1 MLAASYWSLL
11 SPAIELAQASGLYGN
26 LTFLPIALGF
36 AAGAVFVYV
45 ADLLLA
51 IMVWLSLPHSLID
64 VTVCDCRVCRI
75 MGRTLSEGESQGLVI
90 APVGGGLIQQ
100 AV

>member
-11 SPAIELAQASGLYGN
+11 APAIELAQASGLYGN

-45 ADLLLA
+45 ADILLA
-51 IMVWLSLPHSLID
+51 IMVWLSLPHSSRMLLC
-64 VTVCDCRVCRI
+64 VTVGCTELWGGVCPRERVR
-75 MGRTLSEGESQGLVI
+75 GR
-90 APVGGGLIQQ
+90 
-100 AV
+100 